1 MALGINFIDMYT
13 PNPEFRDNL
22 GAAMAGRREKLVLQG
37 HICAAWEDGQYLRTR
52 DILKAKEA
60 FEDQLKRLGTD
71 YLDIGMIHYVDGES
85 DFQEVFQGEVIR
97 YCKELK
103 SEGKIRAIGLSS
115 HNPAIARK
123 VVESGLIDVLM
134 FSVNA
139 AYDMQPASEDCN
151 DLFDPA
157 TYQEGFVGMNPDR
170 KALYEL
176 CDREN
181 VAIDVMKAFG
191 GGDMLN
197 EELSPFGV
205 AFNEYQC
212 IEYCLTRPGVAAVM
226 AGCRSEAEIEKAVS
240 YFMEMFLQIPFEGL
254 CRLVEEYYDYDG
266 YEYIFLWIS
275 DFSSFECTLEE
286 KEKFYSLL
294 EVLNRIGKKPLMA
307 YGGYDSILLTQDQM
321 PVRLFGVAQS
331 VGYGE
336 ARTITPVGGGL
347 PVNKY
352 YFYPLHKRM
361 RFDEALSILM
371 ENGYFSIEKSNAEHA
386 DDYYSEICNCKQC
399 QNIIKN
405 DIDNFRIYNASI
417 PYTVNARYGEIK
429 RNRPTTEAN
438 LVAAF
443 HFLFCKN
450 NEWKQVENE
459 KRKELIQQL
468 LNDSKKYGSR
478 ERQKQIEEW
487 CNIFAG

>member
-1 MALGINFIDMYT
+1 MKYRKIKRCGNLAVSEIALGCEGFIGKTREEFKKMLDRAMALGINFIDMYT

-115 HNPAIARK
+115 HNPVIARK
-123 VVESGLIDVLM
+123 AVESGLIDVLM

-240 YFMEMFLQIPFEGL
+240 YYEAS
-254 CRLVEEYYDYDG
+254 REERD
-266 YEYIFLWIS
+266 
-275 DFSSFECTLEE
+275 
-286 KEKFYSLL
+286 YSL
-294 EVLNRIGKKPLMA
+294 VLSRMDKFQFHGNCMYCGHCAPC
-307 YGGYDSILLTQDQM
+307 
-321 PVRLFGVAQS
+321 S
-331 VGYGE
+331 VGINVAE
-336 ARTITPVGGGL
+336 
-347 PVNKY
+347 VNKY
-352 YFYPLHKRM
+352 LNLCLAQKEVPETVADHYKLLEHHAGECIACGRCEKNCPFGVEIISRM
-361 RFDEALSILM
+361 KKAAEVF
-371 ENGYFSIEKSNAEHA
+371 GY
-386 DDYYSEICNCKQC
+386 
-399 QNIIKN
+399 
-405 DIDNFRIYNASI
+405 
-417 PYTVNARYGEIK
+417 
-429 RNRPTTEAN
+429 
-438 LVAAF
+438 
-443 HFLFCKN
+443 
-450 NEWKQVENE
+450 
-459 KRKELIQQL
+459 
-468 LNDSKKYGSR
+468 
-478 ERQKQIEEW
+478 
-487 CNIFAG
+487 